1 MTASL
6 DLNLHLNRGSFL
18 LDAQLALPV
27 KGITAI
33 FGSSGC
39 GKTSLLRAIA
49 GLEPET
55 TGDIRFGES
64 VWQQANHIV
73 PAYQRAIGYVF
84 QEASLFPHLS
94 VKENLHY
101 GIKRMGKRMNMHS
114 DKFPLDFDEVV
125 RLLGVESLLERDP
138 QGLSGGERQRVAIAR
153 ALLPNPDLLL
163 MDEPLAALDANSK
176 RDILPYLDRL
186 HRELNI
192 PILYVSHSADEV
204 ARLADYL
211 VLMESGR
218 IQAHGAINTMLT
230 RLDLPLAHHDNAEA
244 VIEAR
249 VTGFDEAY
257 DLMQLSTAAGEFN
270 VARQNVE
277 LGQSVRLRLLARDI
291 SLTLKSQT
299 ESSILNVIPIKIEE
313 IAAPYQGSAQ
323 SLIRLDAGGES
334 LLARLTRKSVAELGL
349 QEGQRVYAQVKSVAV
364 LS

>member
-6 DLNLHLNRGSFL
+6 DLNVQLNRGSFL
-18 LDAQLALPV
+18 LDAQLIIPA

-49 GLEPET
+49 GLESEA
-55 TGDIRFGES
+55 TGDIRFGEN
-64 VWQQANHIV
+64 VWQQASHKV
-73 PAYQRAIGYVF
+73 PAYQRSIGYVF

-101 GIKRMGKRMNMHS
+101 GIKRMRKRS
-114 DKFPLDFDEVV
+114 DKTPLDFDEVV

-176 RDILPYLDRL
+176 REILPYLDRL

-211 VLMESGR
+211 VLMEAGL
-218 IQAHGAINTMLT
+218 IKAHGAINTMLT

-277 LGQSVRLRLLARDI
+277 LGQLVRLRLLARDI
-291 SLTLKSQT
+291 SLTLKPQSD
-299 ESSILNVIPIKIEE
+299 SSILNVIPIKIEK

>member
-6 DLNLHLNRGSFL
+6 DLDVQLHRGSFL
-18 LDAQLALPV
+18 LDAQLAIPA
-27 KGITAI
+27 KGVTAI

-49 GLEPET
+49 GLETEV

-64 VWQQANHIV
+64 VWQQANHSV
-73 PAYQRAIGYVF
+73 PVYQRAIGYVF
-84 QEASLFPHLS
+84 QEPSLFPHLS
-94 VKENLHY
+94 VEENLHY
-101 GIKRMGKRMNMHS
+101 GVKRMDKRS
-114 DKFPLDFDEVV
+114 DKSPLIYEEVV
-125 RLLGVESLLERDP
+125 KLLGIEALLQRDP

-163 MDEPLAALDANSK
+163 MDEPLSALDANSK
-176 RDILPYLDRL
+176 REILPYLDRL

-211 VLMESGR
+211 VLMEAGK
-218 IQAHGAINTMLT
+218 IKAHGAINTMLT

-249 VTGFDEAY
+249 VTDFDDAY
-257 DLMQLSTAAGEFN
+257 DLMQLSTAAGEFS
-270 VARQNVE
+270 VARQSVE

-291 SLTLKSQT
+291 SLTLKPQS
-299 ESSILNVIPIKIEE
+299 ESSILNVIPVRLLE
-313 IAAPYQGSAQ
+313 IHRPNIRSSQV
-323 SLIRLDAGGES
+323 LIQLDAGGES
-334 LLARLTRKSVAELGL
+334 LLARVTRKSVEALGL
-349 QEGQRVYAQVKSVAV
+349 LEGQQVYAQVKSVAV
-364 LS
+364 LA